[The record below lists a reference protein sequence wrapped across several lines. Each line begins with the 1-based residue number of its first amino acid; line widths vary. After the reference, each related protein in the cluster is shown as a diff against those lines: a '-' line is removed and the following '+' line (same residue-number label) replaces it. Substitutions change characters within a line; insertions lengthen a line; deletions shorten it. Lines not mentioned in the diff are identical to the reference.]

1 MMAKRNMS
9 GMHEI
14 PLGHL
19 LFFLFLPNSFFSF
32 YIPELRLYLI
42 LWQRALEIGSLCL
55 HGFHLSPLLMLSLLL
70 TSRSSSLTDCLSCW
84 LQTAIRYCSH
94 DCIMS
99 VPCNKFLIMYAYFL
113 GVLFLW
119 LSPEWYIYLPPFLT
133 WSNFAVLIPPS
144 WPGPYFRVLA
154 LTLFSHYTFLH
165 THSSWTSSSVSNNCH
180 LYPLSF

>member
-1 MMAKRNMS
+1 MGKLGYYNSMKAKRNMS

-32 YIPELRLYLI
+32 YIPELGLYLI

-70 TSRSSSLTDCLSCW
+70 TSCSSSLTDCLSCW

-99 VPCNKFLIMYAYFL
+99 VPCNKFLIMYVYFL

-119 LSPEWYIYLPPFLT
+119 LNPEWYKIFICLHFWLDLTLLFWFLPPGLVPILGF
-133 WSNFAVLIPPS
+133 
-144 WPGPYFRVLA
+144 
-154 LTLFSHYTFLH
+154 
-165 THSSWTSSSVSNNCH
+165 
-180 LYPLSF
+180 